1 MVGCGCL
8 KVLINQ
14 KPILMNFQ
22 PSKALSQVWSCFLS
36 SNFYICLMPIAEKLL
51 VILRLSRE
59 TCGGSL
65 GGAIQ
70 RYPAS
75 WRHQLCGS
83 IGPWLGSPGV
93 ALDVLPENTSSLCGD
108 TGEVVGSWSTGYL
121 WWHHSWAWLEQ
132 SVHTTREYAKSEWFD
147 RQRHHGTC

>member
-1 MVGCGCL
+1 M
-8 KVLINQ
+8 
-14 KPILMNFQ
+14 PIL
-22 PSKALSQVWSCFLS
+22 
-36 SNFYICLMPIAEKLL
+36 AEKLL

-108 TGEVVGSWSTGYL
+108 TGEVVGS
-121 WWHHSWAWLEQ
+121 
-132 SVHTTREYAKSEWFD
+132 
-147 RQRHHGTC
+147 